1 MRDSKLVK
9 KRDEKLV
16 KEFYRLYDVER
27 LRLEDVLDKLS
38 DIFFLDPTYL
48 YNRIF
53 YNAENKELYYSL
65 SQ

>member
-1 MRDSKLVK
+1 MRDSRLVK

-16 KEFYRLYDVER
+16 KEFHRLYDVER
-27 LRLEDVLDKLS
+27 LRIEDVLDKLS
-38 DIFFLDPTYL
+38 ESFFLDPTYI

-53 YNAENKELYYSL
+53 YNVENKELYYSL

>member
-1 MRDSKLVK
+1 MRDSRLVK

-16 KEFYRLYDVER
+16 KEFHRLYDVER
-27 LRLEDVLDKLS
+27 LRIEDVLDKLS
-38 DIFFLDPTYL
+38 ESFFLDPTYL

>member
-1 MRDSKLVK
+1 MRDSRLVK

-16 KEFYRLYDVER
+16 REFHRLYDVER
-27 LRLEDVLDKLS
+27 LRIEDVLDKLS
-38 DIFFLDPTYL
+38 DIFFLDPTYI

-53 YNAENKELYYSL
+53 YNVENKELYYSL